1 MATTATT
8 TKRTTGKSPAGGRD
22 GALKGLVLS
31 GGKGSRLRPFT
42 YTNAK
47 QLVPLANKPVIFYTI
62 EQLVESG
69 ITDIGI
75 VVGDTGEQVRAAVG
89 DGSQFGRDDH
99 VHPAGRAARHRARRG
114 HRAGLPGRLP
124 LRAVPRRQLLMG
136 GIQSYV
142 ERFAANDCCSQILL
156 HPVANPEAF
165 GIAEMADGRVTRI
178 VEKPKEPKSN
188 LAVVGIYMFDAAVH
202 DVIAH
207 LTPSWRN
214 ELEITD
220 AIQGLIDRGLRVDA
234 EVLDRYWIDTGKMDD
249 MLNANRMVLSELKPR
264 RDGTIDEKTRV
275 HEPVVIEAGA
285 VVEDSVLR
293 GPLIIGRDTQVIG
306 SYIGPNT
313 AIDARCRI
321 KGCRIEDSM
330 IMEDTRLED
339 LHWPIVKSMI
349 GRNVELIGGHSAAG
363 NYSLTLGDH
372 SRIEMPDGSQP
383 TKPPHGGHRN
393 RKKGA

>member
-8 TKRTTGKSPAGGRD
+8 TKRTSGKSPAGGRD

-75 VVGDTGEQVRAAVG
+75 VVGDTGEQVKAAVG
-89 DGSQFGRDDH
+89 DGAQFRCRITYIQQDAPLGIAH
-99 VHPAGRAARHRARRG
+99 GVFIAREFLADSRFVLYLG
-114 HRAGLPGRLP
+114 DNF
-124 LRAVPRRQLLMG
+124 LMG

-142 ERFAANDCCSQILL
+142 ERFAANDCASQILL

-165 GIAEMADGRVTRI
+165 GIAEMTDGRVASV
-178 VEKPKEPKSN
+178 VEKPREPKSN

-202 DVIAH
+202 DVIAG

-249 MLNANRMVLSELKPR
+249 MLNANRVVLSELKPR
-264 RDGTIDEKTRV
+264 CDGSIDEKTRV

-313 AIDARCRI
+313 AIDARCQI

-339 LHWPIVKSMI
+339 LHWPIVRSMI
-349 GRNVELIGGHSAAG
+349 GRNVELQGGASAKG
-363 NYSLTLGDH
+363 SYSLTLGDH
-372 SRIEMPDGSQP
+372 SRIEMPDG
-383 TKPPHGGHRN
+383 
-393 RKKGA
+393 

>member
-1 MATTATT
+1 MTTTATT
-8 TKRTTGKSPAGGRD
+8 TKRTTGKAPAGGRD

-75 VVGDTGEQVRAAVG
+75 VIGDTGEQVKAAVG
-89 DGSQFGRDDH
+89 DGSQFGCKITYIQQDAPLGIAHGVLVARDFLGDSRF
-99 VHPAGRAARHRARRG
+99 VLYLGDNF
-114 HRAGLPGRLP
+114 
-124 LRAVPRRQLLMG
+124 LMG

-142 ERFAANDCCSQILL
+142 ESFTASECASQILL

-165 GIAEMADGRVTRI
+165 GIAAMDGDRVVRI
-178 VEKPKEPKSN
+178 VEKPKEQMGN
-188 LAVVGIYMFDAAVH
+188 LAVIGIYMFSPAVH
-202 DVIAH
+202 DVIEH

-220 AIQGLIDRGLRVDA
+220 AIQGLIDGGLRVDA
-234 EVLDRYWIDTGKMDD
+234 GVLDRYWIDTGKMDD
-249 MLNANRMVLSELKPR
+249 LLNANRMVLSELKPR
-264 RDGTIDEKTRV
+264 RDGTVDEKTRV
-275 HEPVVIEAGA
+275 HEPVVIEPGA
-285 VVEDSVLR
+285 VVEDCVLR
-293 GPLIIGRDTQVIG
+293 GPLIIGRDTQVIA

-339 LHWPIVKSMI
+339 LHWPITKSMI
-349 GRNVELIGGHSAAG
+349 GRNVELIGGHSAHG
-363 NYSLTLGDH
+363 SYSLTLGDH
-372 SRIEMPDGSQP
+372 SRIEMPDG
-383 TKPPHGGHRN
+383 
-393 RKKGA
+393 